1 MTMRSGAKILGLIGG
16 IIGLI
21 VGIFLLVSGLLG
33 GTLLIGFL
41 GEEGA
46 EVGLAVIMWGVSI
59 FVFAILGLVG
69 GAITTGKP
77 LPAGA
82 LMLVGGIGGFLA
94 GTFWIVPGILLIIGG
109 ILSLV
114 SLKKAT

>member
-1 MTMRSGAKILGLIGG
+1 MTMSSGAKILGLIGG

-21 VGIFLLVSGLLG
+21 VGIFLLVSGVIG
-33 GTLLIGFL
+33 GTLLVGFL
-41 GEEGA
+41 GKEGTG
-46 EVGLAVIMWGVSI
+46 VGLAVIMWSVSI
-59 FVFAILGLVG
+59 FVFAILGLAG
-69 GAITTGKP
+69 GIITRGKP
-77 LPAGA
+77 LAAGA

-94 GTFWIVPGILLIIGG
+94 GTLWTVPGILLIIGG

>member
-1 MTMRSGAKILGLIGG
+1 MTTRSGAKILGLIGG

-21 VGIFLLVSGLLG
+21 MGIFLLVSGVFG

-46 EVGLAVIMWGVSI
+46 GVGLAVIMWSTSI
-59 FVFAILGLVG
+59 FIFAILGLAG
-69 GAITTGKP
+69 GIIASGKP
-77 LPAGA
+77 LAAGA

-94 GTFWIVPGILLIIGG
+94 GAFWIVPGILLIIGG

-114 SLKKAT
+114 SLKKAA

>member
-1 MTMRSGAKILGLIGG
+1 MTMRSGAKTLGLIGG

-59 FVFAILGLVG
+59 FVFAVLGLAG
-69 GAITTGKP
+69 GAITSGKP

-82 LMLVGGIGGFLA
+82 LMPVGGIGGFLA
-94 GTFWIVPGILLIIGG
+94 GTFWIVPGVLLIIGG
-109 ILSLV
+109 ILSLA
-114 SLKKAT
+114 SLKKTA